1 MERLRNVFATIRASL
16 GRLDSSQ
23 KLLIGSLT
31 VVLLMTLF
39 VVQQYAGSPAMSPLL
54 GAGYAADD
62 QQAAVEYLQANHIDY
77 KLGKDGVVLIPTER
91 RTLVLAQMS
100 QKPGALPS
108 DKTLLFKNL
117 IDKQSWTKSTM
128 QNRQLEVIALQNEV
142 SYILSQWAGIK
153 SASVILDVPDRPG
166 LGQPARAPTAAVNV
180 FSDGGLDQHTVD
192 AIANFVAGVRAG
204 LTPDRVRIVDGTTN
218 RQYRASEEGELTA
231 TTALEL
237 QAKIERR
244 RQDQISEMLSYIP
257 GVIVA
262 VYAQVDATQREA
274 KVTTFDK
281 EGDGTVSVLASE
293 QTKQMQTTESTS
305 GAEPGVRANTGADI
319 STVGG
324 GKTGTTD
331 NTSDTTYETQ
341 FGRRDE
347 HIVDPR
353 GVATKI
359 NAVVNI
365 PRPYFV
371 SIWKAQESRKAA
383 AGGAGAGAGGGAA
396 PAAGAEPTDTQL
408 DPIVQSEVTRI
419 QGEVEKLIDTSG
431 AEQTTPGEVKVSMIP
446 VMPGAGTGPAGAK
459 TKPAGLFGVGTV
471 GDVGGIAMDELV
483 KTGALGGLAVLALGL
498 VVFTAVKANKREEL
512 PTAEELVGI
521 PPALD
526 ADDDIVGEA
535 EAAEPALAG
544 IELSD
549 DAMKERQVL
558 EQVQG
563 MIVDN
568 PSDAARLVTRW
579 IREHE

>member
-1 MERLRNVFATIRASL
+1 MERLRNVFATIKASL
-16 GRLDSSQ
+16 GGLDSSQ

-39 VVQQYAGSPAMSPLL
+39 VVQQYAGSAPMAALL
-54 GAGYAADD
+54 GEGYAAED
-62 QQAAVEYLQANHIDY
+62 QQAAVEYLQAQHVQYTIA
-77 KLGKDGVVLIPTER
+77 KDGVVMVPAER
-91 RTLVLAQMS
+91 RTLILAQMS
-100 QKPGALPS
+100 QQPGALPS

-142 SYILSQWAGIK
+142 SYILSQWNGIK

-180 FSDGGLDQHTVD
+180 FSDAGLDQHTVD

-218 RQYRASEEGELTA
+218 RQYRASEEGELTT
-231 TTALEL
+231 TTAFEL
-237 QAKIERR
+237 VAKIENRK
-244 RQDQISEMLSYIP
+244 QDQITSMLSYIP
-257 GVIVA
+257 GVV
-262 VYAQVDATQREA
+262 VTVHAQVDATQREA
-274 KVTTFDK
+274 KVTKFDK

-293 QTKQMQTTESTS
+293 QTKQLSSTEAA
-305 GAEPGVRANTGADI
+305 GGVEPGVRANTGADI
-319 STVGG
+319 SSLGG
-324 GKTGTTD
+324 GKTGTSE
-331 NTSDTTYETQ
+331 NTSDTSFETQ

-347 HIVDPR
+347 RIVDPR
-353 GVATKI
+353 GVPTKI

-371 SIWKAQESRKAA
+371 SIWDAQESRKAA
-383 AGGAGAGAGGGAA
+383 DPAA
-396 PAAGAEPTDTQL
+396 SAAGAPSTADPNDAQL
-408 DPIVQSEVTRI
+408 DPIVQSEVSRI
-419 QGEVEKLIDTSG
+419 TGEVEKLIDTSG
-431 AEQTTPGEVKVSMIP
+431 ADQTMPGEVNVSMIP
-446 VMPGAGTGPAGAK
+446 VMPGGGPGAIGAD
-459 TKPAGLFGVGTV
+459 TTPAGLFGVGTL
-471 GDVGGIAMDELV
+471 GGVGGIAMDELI
-483 KTGALGGLAVLALGL
+483 KTGALGGLAVFALGL

-549 DAMKERQVL
+549 DAMKERQIL

-563 MIVDN
+563 MIVDD